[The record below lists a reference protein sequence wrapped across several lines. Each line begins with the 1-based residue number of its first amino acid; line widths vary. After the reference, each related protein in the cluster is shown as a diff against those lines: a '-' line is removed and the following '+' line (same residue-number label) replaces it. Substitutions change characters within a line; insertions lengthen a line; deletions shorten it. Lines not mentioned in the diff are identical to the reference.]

1 MGQTV
6 DVKRKIYGISTFKNV
21 VDVNFNQLVPKDA
34 PVVVTK
40 PTNVDDFFKSYDELF
55 YDIPAVGD
63 TNSHLE
69 LINRSSDYIGVSLAE
84 LEEEIKTLRQ
94 ENVSLKNQLA
104 TLTTNNK

>member
-6 DVKRKIYGISTFKNV
+6 DVKRKIYGINTFKNV
-21 VDVNFNQLVPKDA
+21 VDVTFNQLVPKDA

-55 YDIPAVGD
+55 YDIPTVGD

-104 TLTTNNK
+104 TLSKNTI